1 MIWAMFLF
9 YLTKKNDLEE
19 EIIHLFHEVFLLSI
33 LSCAKLHRAMGQLRT
48 NLNLFHRST
57 SFIKKIRALFYV
69 LLRQSMQTSKQLLI
83 TTFITFQP
91 TFTCSKSNKNMWIK
105 IHGSMKI
112 NKCCKFLKEHTWP
125 YYHVVFTRL

>member
-33 LSCAKLHRAMGQLRT
+33 LSCPKLHRAMGQLRT

-69 LLRQSMQTSKQLLI
+69 LLRQSMQTSKQLSKSK
-83 TTFITFQP
+83 TAFITFQP
-91 TFTCSKSNKNMWIK
+91 TFTCSKSNKNM
-105 IHGSMKI
+105 
-112 NKCCKFLKEHTWP
+112 
-125 YYHVVFTRL
+125 